1 MDSKRRLTRSSED
14 LSNASYVSPHH
25 SPSPSRIFSYTSTS
39 TPQPQRYTSTTAQ
52 QQETITN
59 LERST
64 SYHSNVQ
71 RTQNQIVLPKDYNP
85 VAALI
90 AVENME
96 VFLAKTFYHASSPAA
111 AHPIPTTGTIDYDM
125 QFNASPSVCHAT
137 EDSGNSFTNRMFAE
151 TYEATLLLKDTKR
164 LHNLQYKNQF
174 VQQTTRN
181 CKHLFDEQ
189 RARELQVIGCII
201 VEIFLAKQLRPLGSC
216 AAQTFSQRL
225 VACLSVLAHD
235 FDKLPKCVQY
245 VVKLLLV
252 AEQSAPSAATKPV
265 LTDKGLP
272 QPSASQILQPL
283 LSNYLLPFP
292 FTYMKVHALLE
303 NIQQFEIILQHLQ
316 LYTFFE
322 CDGKNCENYE
332 SIDKTR
338 LAVTR
343 KISEC
348 KVKSC
353 VVQIDSLLQP
363 IGYEQFNHIELIL
376 PHVIDMLHNDDTA
389 ALVAWYL
396 FDSVAIAL
404 GPKQTR
410 TDLLE
415 PILHLYDADLAA
427 TERALLHDS
436 SQTFSGAVSSAKSRK
451 TVRLYNH
458 TFLLRLMVRFGLRQ
472 FLDSFVSPLIEAV
485 GGYKE
490 PTATGHV
497 QLHSHDTPSLAS
509 NGKIKLRST
518 KHFQYRKDDSGSFN
532 TNVEEKAETEVTSTT
547 TASGDEMFVFEDE
560 CQTAAVPDDL
570 SDTDAGDAILKIID
584 HFDLTSEGSMLDLRL
599 NHSTAEEA
607 TECLPT
613 VIADDKGPTSPTI
626 PIPTFRRSTE
636 LNTIDCEIGSKKSI
650 DSADLLMPIVDAATD
665 LAATVTAATDTT
677 AASSSSTTLSR
688 SHSSARQNRISE
700 MSAES
705 LIWLIH
711 RLGPVLS
718 ARHISRNLLKMLT
731 LCYVGQE
738 NLLPDFSLP
747 NHRDTLMAF
756 TIADGRVIGDRNAA
770 KVLDCLAAISAL
782 FGDQIVLLQYLPHIS
797 ELIALCKK
805 RITASLEGGLISS
818 LQLLKFLVPCL
829 SDAIIMDQLHVS
841 TRWIINLGILC
852 SLYVYLS
859 GCYSEEYYSSDNTI
873 VGVQ

>member
-1 MDSKRRLTRSSED
+1 
-14 LSNASYVSPHH
+14 
-25 SPSPSRIFSYTSTS
+25 
-39 TPQPQRYTSTTAQ
+39 
-52 QQETITN
+52 
-59 LERST
+59 
-64 SYHSNVQ
+64 
-71 RTQNQIVLPKDYNP
+71 
-85 VAALI
+85 
-90 AVENME
+90 ME
-96 VFLAKTFYHASSPAA
+96 VFLAKTFYHASTPAA
-111 AHPIPTTGTIDYDM
+111 AHPISTTGTIDYDI
-125 QFNASPSVCHAT
+125 QFKVPPSVCHPT

-181 CKHLFDEQ
+181 FKHLFAEQ

-216 AAQTFSQRL
+216 ATQSFAQRL

-245 VVKLLLV
+245 VVKLLLLS
-252 AEQSAPSAATKPV
+252 ENNSQLTTKPV

-303 NIQQFEIILQHLQ
+303 NIQQFEIVLQHLQ

-322 CDGKNCENYE
+322 CDGKNCEAYE
-332 SIDKTR
+332 SIDKNR
-338 LAVTR
+338 LAVAR

-348 KVKSC
+348 KVKSF

-410 TDLLE
+410 NYLLE

-436 SQTFSGAVSSAKSRK
+436 TQAFSGAVSSAKSRK

-472 FLDSFVSPLIEAV
+472 FLESFVSPLIEAV

-490 PTATGHV
+490 PTPTEHV
-497 QLHSHDTPSLAS
+497 QLHLHETPSSS
-509 NGKIKLRST
+509 NAKVKLRST
-518 KHFQYRKDDSGSFN
+518 KHLHYRKVDSESFGTSVSADN
-532 TNVEEKAETEVTSTT
+532 TTVEETVEPELTSTT
-547 TASGDEMFVFEDE
+547 TASGDEMFAFEDE
-560 CQTAAVPDDL
+560 SQTAAAPDYL

-613 VIADDKGPTSPTI
+613 MISEDKGPTSPTI

-650 DSADLLMPIVDAATD
+650 DSADLLMATADVSDFAATVQAATD
-665 LAATVTAATDTT
+665 RT

-711 RLGPVLS
+711 RLGPVLT

-738 NLLPDFSLP
+738 NLLPDFSSAS
-747 NHRDTLMAF
+747 HRDTLMAF
-756 TIADGRVIGDRNAA
+756 TIADGRVVGDRNAA
-770 KVLDCLAAISAL
+770 KVLECLAAISAL

-818 LQLLKFLVPCL
+818 LQLLKYLVPCL

-841 TRWIINLGILC
+841 DMLGLFVWIFC
-852 SLYVYLS
+852 
-859 GCYSEEYYSSDNTI
+859 ESDC
-873 VGVQ
+873 VGFRMLF